1 MADEQKKIMVGYN
14 AYFTSEKVINVAKEH
29 VKAFNGILVVVC
41 SVVGHSLDKAG
52 NLANEEAAERLE
64 RLETSLVKE
73 GIPYEMHLL
82 VREESAGED
91 LVTFA
96 RDNNIFE
103 MVVGFKKRSAIGE
116 IVFGSNY
123 RNMIGDAPCPIVTVH
138 D

>member
-1 MADEQKKIMVGYN
+1 MVGYN
-14 AYFTSEKVINVAKEH
+14 AYFTSEKVIHVAKEH
-29 VKAFNGILVVVC
+29 AKAFKAVPLVVS

-52 NLANEEAAERLE
+52 ELANEEAAKRLKRLE
-64 RLETSLVKE
+64 SSLVAE

-82 VREESAGED
+82 VRGQTPGQD
-91 LVTFA
+91 LVAFA
-96 RDNNIFE
+96 REHNVYE

-123 RNMIGDAPCPIVTVH
+123 RLMIGDAPCPIVTVH